1 MLAVYMVAMD
11 IIAKYKIVAEG
22 ERLPPCGR
30 ERLPPPAEG
39 ERLPPL
45 RKGAWRYLCGCGG
58 SLVERAFGVCARG
71 RNVVFRVDSPK
82 KMDRTLDCLGKNM
95 LL

>member
-1 MLAVYMVAMD
+1 MVAVCMVAID

-30 ERLPPPAEG
+30 
-39 ERLPPL
+39 
-45 RKGAWRYLCGCGG
+45 GAWRYLCGCGG

>member
-11 IIAKYKIVAEG
+11 IIAKYKIA
-22 ERLPPCGR
+22 
-30 ERLPPPAEG
+30 AEG

-45 RKGAWRYLCGCGG
+45 RKGAWRYLCGGGG
-58 SLVERAFGVCARG
+58 SLAERAFGVCARG